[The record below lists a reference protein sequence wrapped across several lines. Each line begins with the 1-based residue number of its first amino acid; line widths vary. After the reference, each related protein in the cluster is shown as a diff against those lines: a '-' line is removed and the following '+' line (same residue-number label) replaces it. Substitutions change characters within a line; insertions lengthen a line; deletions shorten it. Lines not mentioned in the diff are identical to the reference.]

1 MQEGYSICLNEW
13 ALDKDIK
20 NELSLL
26 LIISSL
32 CAKGYC
38 YATNT
43 YFSELFG
50 VPEQTISRKLKIL
63 ERKKYITIEY
73 KKKGCQVIARYIRLT
88 KLLTVDY
95 QNCLSS
101 INKNVKENNININ
114 KNIIKENNKKKYF
127 ENDELNDLFLEY
139 LDLRTKLKCKN
150 TERAIKLLLNELNKY
165 DDGTKTQMINN
176 SIMNSWKSVYPLKE
190 YKQENRDRREAIG
203 NVLKEVYDG
212 TIEFR

>member
-32 CAKGYC
+32 CAKGCC

-101 INKNVKENNININ
+101 INKNVKENNISIN

-127 ENDELNDLFLEY
+127 ENGELNDLFLEY

>member
-13 ALDKDIK
+13 ALDRDIK

-176 SIMNSWKSVYPLKE
+176 SIMNSWKSVYPIKE
-190 YKQENRDRREAIG
+190 RKEKNKLDNFNEA
-203 NVLKEVYDG
+203 LREVYNG
-212 TIEFR
+212 TVQF

>member
-13 ALDKDIK
+13 ALDRDIK

-127 ENDELNDLFLEY
+127 ENSELNDLFLEY

-203 NVLKEVYDG
+203 SVLKEVYDG

>member
-32 CAKGYC
+32 CAKGCC

-63 ERKKYITIEY
+63 ERKKYIIIEY

-127 ENDELNDLFLEY
+127 ENSELNDLFLEY

>member
-127 ENDELNDLFLEY
+127 ENNELNDLFLEY

-165 DDGTKTQMINN
+165 DDDTKIQMINN
-176 SIMNSWKSVYPLKE
+176 SIMNSWKSVYPLKN

-203 NVLKEVYDG
+203 SVLKEVYDG
-212 TIEFR
+212 TIKFR